1 MTPEPAAHP
10 EAVLLERAIGGWRGM
25 IDSGLPS
32 LVFLL
37 VYLLNGR
44 VLQPALL
51 AALGTG
57 VVILVLRL
65 VRKEPLTQVLAG
77 FAGVAISAWV
87 SSRTGQARDFFLWG
101 LIVNVAYGS
110 AFLISLA
117 VRWPLMGVV
126 VGMFMGDPTGWRQDP
141 ELRRR
146 FAAATWV
153 WVLLFGSRILVHR
166 SIAEEFIGRFVFTED
181 TEAASP
187 FEGMKGSPGVVVV
200 QPDTFGQKGKVL
212 AQTDNADGIA
222 TALRT
227 ALKAFVKSEKET
239 RSHLN
244 AGHREGV
251 FWETKTPVTDPME
264 AVARERA
271 KKK

>member
-1 MTPEPAAHP
+1 MKPEPTAHP

-25 IDSGLPS
+25 IDSALPS
-32 LVFLL
+32 VVFLVIYL
-37 VYLLNGR
+37 VNGR

-65 VRKEPLTQVLAG
+65 LRKEPLTQVLAG

-87 SSRTGQARDFFLWG
+87 SARTGEARDFFLWG

-117 VRWPLMGVV
+117 VRWPLLGVI
-126 VGMFMGDPTGWRQDP
+126 VGTFMGDPTGWRQDP

-153 WVLLFGSRILVHR
+153 WVLLFGARIAVQVPLYLAGWVGALGTAKIVMGWPLFLFAAYVTYRLLAPVFQQRR
-166 SIAEEFIGRFVFTED
+166 SAETAVDVEPDERPEETAEPKPD
-181 TEAASP
+181 
-187 FEGMKGSPGVVVV
+187 PG
-200 QPDTFGQKGKVL
+200 
-212 AQTDNADGIA
+212 
-222 TALRT
+222 
-227 ALKAFVKSEKET
+227 
-239 RSHLN
+239 H
-244 AGHREGV
+244 
-251 FWETKTPVTDPME
+251 
-264 AVARERA
+264 
-271 KKK
+271 

>member
-1 MTPEPAAHP
+1 MRPEPTAHP

-32 LVFLL
+32 VVFLI
-37 VYLLNGR
+37 VYLVNGR

-57 VVILVLRL
+57 AVILVLRL
-65 VRKEPLTQVLAG
+65 LRKEPLTQVIAG

-87 SSRTGQARDFFLWG
+87 SARTGEARDFFLWG
-101 LIVNVAYGS
+101 LIVNVAYGG

-126 VGMFMGDPTGWRQDP
+126 VGFFMGDPTGWRQDP

-153 WVLLFGSRILVHR
+153 WVFLFGSRILVQVPLYLAGWVGALGTAKIVMGWPLFLFAAYITYRLLAPVFEQRR
-166 SIAEEFIGRFVFTED
+166 SSAEAAVGGEPEERAEE
-181 TEAASP
+181 AAES
-187 FEGMKGSPGVVVV
+187 
-200 QPDTFGQKGKVL
+200 QP
-212 AQTDNADGIA
+212 
-222 TALRT
+222 
-227 ALKAFVKSEKET
+227 E
-239 RSHLN
+239 
-244 AGHREGV
+244 AGHQRQ
-251 FWETKTPVTDPME
+251 KPQ
-264 AVARERA
+264 
-271 KKK
+271 